1 MTTHFAISTPLRPL
15 MTNACSMRTVQQG
28 NIVTLVLQALRGAL
42 LDTMV
47 RVNPPYC
54 INHYS
59 IIHISLGIDHSAFLS
74 AATVKKNLV

>member
-1 MTTHFAISTPLRPL
+1 MTTHFAISTPLRSQK
-15 MTNACSMRTVQQG
+15 TIACSMRTVQQG
-28 NIVTLVLQALRGAL
+28 RIVTLVLQALRGAL

-47 RVNPPYC
+47 RVNQQYC

>member
-1 MTTHFAISTPLRPL
+1 MTTHFAISTPLRSQK
-15 MTNACSMRTVQQG
+15 TIACSMRTVQQG
-28 NIVTLVLQALRGAL
+28 RIVTLVLQAPRGAL

-47 RVNPPYC
+47 RVNLQYC

-74 AATVKKNLV
+74 PATVKKNKV